1 MSKNPGSKREIIEL
15 PEVPRSSTPEPVPK
29 RPRTSRS
36 TSKLPV
42 RDSRRS
48 DESRARGTKGVI
60 ASAAETS
67 EPRGSSMGKPAQTP
81 AVERSSE
88 EETVTEGLLPAVE
101 RSSEEETATVVGT
114 RGLEL
119 RTPAVERSSGEETV
133 TEGLLP
139 TVERSWVEETATA
152 HDDDGQDPRDQ
163 RTPASDGR
171 LGTVLRTTVV
181 ERSSG
186 EETVTSSMRVG
197 LRPSV
202 EAEPATSSMLPV
214 ERPSGEVHATDV
226 ASGSHSAIGTHPPV
240 DRAST
245 DVLETDDALT
255 EPRHASRTPSAYRA
269 STETDT
275 EVLVPVMNTMAGGP
289 SVDRTLTRGVETL
302 ALTSAHVAE
311 EPRGDPILVE
321 SFTPRF
327 GAATQDSKVETQS
340 EGQGRP
346 PIRWGQGIQIRPS
359 MYRPRPF
366 KSGPIPAAPVDDA
379 SRLIIIQSSVSD
391 AITRLQKIALLSSPN
406 HLMRLGSLFSYKD
419 MIAAANKYML
429 T

>member
-1 MSKNPGSKREIIEL
+1 M
-15 PEVPRSSTPEPVPK
+15 
-29 RPRTSRS
+29 
-36 TSKLPV
+36 
-42 RDSRRS
+42 
-48 DESRARGTKGVI
+48 
-60 ASAAETS
+60 
-67 EPRGSSMGKPAQTP
+67 PAQTP
-81 AVERSSE
+81 TVERSSE

-101 RSSEEETATVVGT
+101 RSSVEETATVVGT

-186 EETVTSSMRVG
+186 EETVTSSMHVG